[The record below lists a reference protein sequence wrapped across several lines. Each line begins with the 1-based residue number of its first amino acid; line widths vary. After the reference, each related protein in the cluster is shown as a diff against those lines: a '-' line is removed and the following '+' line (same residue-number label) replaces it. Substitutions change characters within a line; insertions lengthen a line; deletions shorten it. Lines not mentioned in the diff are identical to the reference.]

1 MDPIVPKPQQP
12 LGIPLP
18 LLLLAAAVM
27 AFLPCTLPR
36 WRVVNGQLGDR
47 CQACSFLR
55 GRCG

>member
-1 MDPIVPKPQQP
+1 MDPIVPKPLHL
-12 LGIPLP
+12 LGIPPP

-27 AFLPCTLPR
+27 AFLPCILLR
-36 WRVVNGQLGDR
+36 WRVVNGKLEDR